1 MMHTTLDG
9 LNLLGMQVF
18 GVSLSLLGTIA
29 LWIIMLT
36 MGLTLTLR
44 DFAKIGKDP
53 RGVALGLVGQLLVL
67 PLAGFFL
74 VWLLQPPLAIGI
86 GLILLAACPGGATS
100 NFFCHLARGD
110 VALSIVLTV
119 ISGMA
124 ALLTVPFYVNLGLDL
139 FAGEASDIRLPVVR
153 TMVFIFITLIVPV
166 VIGMS
171 FRHAFTAA
179 AAAIEPWATRLSFAL
194 VLFTMGVMLWSLRHQ
209 MLNIVLDAGLITLLL
224 NASMMLVGFSVA
236 RRFALGER
244 QARSISIEIGVQNYI
259 LSFVI
264 ALSLLQRAEFAIT
277 GIMYL
282 FVMYMTVFSFI
293 AWSRARPLPATEAA
307 A

>member
-1 MMHTTLDG
+1 MDHYADH
-9 LNLLGMQVF
+9 
-18 GVSLSLLGTIA
+18 
-29 LWIIMLT
+29 
-36 MGLTLTLR
+36 GLTLTLR
-44 DFAKIGKDP
+44 YFAKIGKDP

-194 VLFTMGVMLWSLRHQ
+194 VLFTMGGDVVDIAPS
-209 MLNIVLDAGLITLLL
+209 
-224 NASMMLVGFSVA
+224 NAQHCA
-236 RRFALGER
+236 
-244 QARSISIEIGVQNYI
+244 
-259 LSFVI
+259 
-264 ALSLLQRAEFAIT
+264 
-277 GIMYL
+277 
-282 FVMYMTVFSFI
+282 
-293 AWSRARPLPATEAA
+293 
-307 A
+307 

>member
-44 DFAKIGKDP
+44 DFAKIGTDP

-209 MLNIVLDAGLITLLL
+209 MLNIVLDAGLIALLL

-282 FVMYMTVFSFI
+282 FVMYITVFSFI
-293 AWSRARPLPATEAA
+293 AWSRAQPLPATEAA